1 MTTDPVKG
9 KTLRWSY
16 EDGPTAGKTFEHDFG
31 TDGRVRYRIVD
42 APAKPDGNGTMK
54 GERPRYEVASINDDV
69 FAISYLAPSGYT
81 LTTVLDADTGT
92 IVSFAS
98 NEKELVVQHGIF
110 EVREPSAK
118 R

>member
-31 TDGRVRYRIVD
+31 TDGRVRYRFAD
-42 APAKPDGNGTMK
+42 AKADGDGMK
-54 GERPRYEVASINDDV
+54 GERPRYEVETINDDV

-81 LTTVLDADTGT
+81 LTSVLDADTGT

-98 NEKELVVQHGIF
+98 NEKELVVQHGTF
-110 EVREPSAK
+110 EVRESASK